1 MLRRLLLLLAALVW
15 PALAAAASAAPAE
28 RPPLKPALWEV
39 TDGKSRAILFG
50 TVHSLPRG
58 VDWFRPHVVA
68 ALDGADRL
76 VIETLVP
83 EQPNA
88 MLPTLMRLA
97 RLPAP
102 RPVMERVP
110 PDWQPTLKRA
120 IDRLKPGPLDWYETW
135 FVALTLTNLQA
146 AADGFEPRIGVEAVL
161 SERAKLRN
169 IPIEALETPEEQLIL
184 FDALTEADQQ
194 QALLA
199 TLEQLD
205 TARPRMQAII
215 AAWLAGDTSA
225 LADKINADF
234 QRSPMLRQMLVED
247 RNARFAAWVQRE
259 MKAKPGTTLF
269 VGVGAGHLAGP
280 RSMQAE
286 LERRGLKVRQ
296 LLEEP
301 PPRQRRRR

>member
-1 MLRRLLLLLAALVW
+1 MRWLILLLAALLW
-15 PALAAAASAAPAE
+15 PTLAPAAE

-39 TDGKSRAILFG
+39 TDGRSRAILFG

-68 ALDGADRL
+68 ALDGADQL
-76 VIETLVP
+76 VLETLVP
-83 EQPNA
+83 DQPNA
-88 MLPTLMRLA
+88 MLPTIMRLA

-102 RPVMERVP
+102 RPVTERVP
-110 PDWQPTLKRA
+110 PEWQPMLNRA
-120 IDRLKPGPLDWYETW
+120 IERLKPGPLDWYKTW

-146 AADGFEPRIGVEAVL
+146 ASDGFDPRIGVEAVL
-161 SERAKLRN
+161 SERARLRN
-169 IPIEALETPEEQLIL
+169 IPVEALETPEEQLIL
-184 FDALTEADQQ
+184 FDALSEADQQ

-205 TARPRMQAII
+205 GAKPRMQGII
-215 AAWLAGDTSA
+215 ADWLAGDADA
-225 LADKINADF
+225 LAAKINADF

-247 RNARFAAWVQRE
+247 RNARFAAWVQKQL
-259 MKAKPGTTLF
+259 KAKPGQTLF
-269 VGVGAGHLAGP
+269 VAVGAGHLAGA

-286 LERRGLKVRQ
+286 LEKRGLKVRQ
-296 LLEEP
+296 LLEDP

>member
-1 MLRRLLLLLAALVW
+1 MRWLILLLAALLW
-15 PALAAAASAAPAE
+15 PTLAPAAE

-39 TDGKSRAILFG
+39 TDGRSRAILFG

-76 VIETLVP
+76 VLETLVP
-83 EQPNA
+83 DQPNA
-88 MLPTLMRLA
+88 MLPTIMRLA

-102 RPVMERVP
+102 RPVTERVP
-110 PDWQPTLKRA
+110 PEWQPMLNRA
-120 IDRLKPGPLDWYETW
+120 IERLKPGPLDWYKTW

-146 AADGFEPRIGVEAVL
+146 ASDGFDPRIGVEAVL
-161 SERAKLRN
+161 SERARLRN
-169 IPIEALETPEEQLIL
+169 IPVEALETPDEQLIL
-184 FDALTEADQQ
+184 FDALSEADQQ

-205 TARPRMQAII
+205 GAKPRMQGII
-215 AAWLAGDTSA
+215 ADWLAGDADA
-225 LADKINADF
+225 LAAKINADF

-247 RNARFAAWVQRE
+247 RNARFAAWVQKQL
-259 MKAKPGTTLF
+259 KAKPGQTLF
-269 VGVGAGHLAGP
+269 VAVGAGHLAGA

-286 LERRGLKVRQ
+286 LEKRGLKVRQ
-296 LLEEP
+296 LLEDP

>member
-1 MLRRLLLLLAALVW
+1 MIRLVLLLAALLW
-15 PALAAAASAAPAE
+15 PAFALAAE
-28 RPPLKPALWEV
+28 RPPVQPALWEV

-50 TVHSLPRG
+50 TVHTLPRG
-58 VDWFRPHVVA
+58 VDWFRPHVVS

-76 VIETLVP
+76 VLETLVP
-83 EQPNA
+83 DQPGA
-88 MLPTLMRLA
+88 MLPTIMRLA
-97 RLPAP
+97 RLPAA
-102 RPVMERVP
+102 RPVMGRVP
-110 PDWQPTLKRA
+110 PAWQPTLQRA
-120 IDRLKPGPLDWYETW
+120 IDRLKPGPLDWYKTW

-146 AADGFEPRIGVEAVL
+146 AADGFDPRIGVEAVL

-169 IPIEALETPEEQLIL
+169 IPVEALETAEEQLIL
-184 FDALTEADQQ
+184 FDALTEVDQQ

-205 TARPRMQAII
+205 TAKPRMQAII
-215 AAWLAGDTSA
+215 ADWLAGDTNA
-225 LADKINADF
+225 LAEKINVDF
-234 QRSPMLRQMLVED
+234 QRLPMLRQMLVED

-259 MKAKPGTTLF
+259 LKARPGTTLF
-269 VGVGAGHLAGP
+269 VAVGAGHLAGP

-296 LLEEP
+296 ILEEP